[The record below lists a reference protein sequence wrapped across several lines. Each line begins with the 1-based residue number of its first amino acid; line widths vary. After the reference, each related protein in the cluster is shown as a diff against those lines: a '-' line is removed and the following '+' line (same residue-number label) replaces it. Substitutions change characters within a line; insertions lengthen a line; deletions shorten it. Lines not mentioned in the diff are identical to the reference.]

1 MPTPNVNA
9 LLNKLAE
16 ALGAL
21 KLRWYVFGAQAVIAA
36 GASRSTADIDI
47 TVDVVDVKP
56 LLRALSKAGF
66 KLRDDVDDLESVI
79 ETLRVLPLSHR
90 ASGFQ
95 LDVVLAGPGLEELML
110 ERVIRRRVGRRLI
123 PFVETNDLVVLK
135 ILAGRPKDLED
146 VCALL
151 RLELA
156 DLKHDVIRLR
166 LSELEK
172 LIDDSTLVDCF
183 ERQVDRSGA

>member
-156 DLKHDVIRLR
+156 DLKHNVIRLR